1 MEKIN
6 KPFDLDKSLSGEPV
20 RLRNGRKAYVYCII
34 PNQFVDR
41 SPFTL
46 IGVIL
51 GKKDNIIDNK
61 AFWTKDGE
69 HYVDGIPSNFDIME
83 MW

>member
-1 MEKIN
+1 MKRLFDIN
-6 KPFDLDKSLSGEPV
+6 MALNGKPV
-20 RLRNGRKAYVYCII
+20 RLRNNYKAYVYCII

-51 GKKDNIIDNK
+51 GKKGNIIDNK
-61 AFWTKDGE
+61 AFWTKDGK

>member
-1 MEKIN
+1 MKR
-6 KPFDLDKSLSGEPV
+6 PFDINMALNGKPV

-61 AFWTKDGE
+61 AFWTKDSE
-69 HYVDGIPSNFDIME
+69 HYVDGIPSDFDIME